1 MSKQKTNQKKLEL
14 NREKY
19 VRLLVAV
26 VSGNV
31 DPELKSWAELEL
43 LKIVLQSAGSGATAI

>member
-1 MSKQKTNQKKLEL
+1 MNKQKTKQNKLEL

-26 VSGNV
+26 VSGNT

-43 LKIVLQSAGSGATAI
+43 LKIVLQAAGGKAI